1 MMATNKPRLLS
12 LRKYAEHAGLSY
24 PRIQALKNEGRL
36 VLEDGK
42 VDVQASDEKR
52 AEFDQHRADKDYW
65 LAQKYRAEYEEKI
78 GLLISRLAVERESFD
93 LVRAARDRLQRVGLR
108 VADPVLAMDEKAEVV
123 AKIDEEID
131 LALEDLVARFG
142 RAPEDED
149 E

>member
-1 MMATNKPRLLS
+1 MATNKPRLLS

-42 VDVQASDEKR
+42 VDVQASDEK
-52 AEFDQHRADKDYW
+52 
-65 LAQKYRAEYEEKI
+65 RAEYEEKI